1 MNSKIKYWVELSEYD
16 LETAKAMLQSKRYLY
31 VGFMSHQAIKKLN
44 RTDKEQVMATELE
57 QCEEYAKKLPLQER
71 ALLIK
76 RLIEG
81 LDELDEQNLERL
93 WVQEAARRFKEF
105 KAGNIKAQSAENV
118 FRNVRTKLQ
127 DL

>member
-1 MNSKIKYWVELSEYD
+1 
-16 LETAKAMLQSKRYLY
+16 
-31 VGFMSHQAIKKLN
+31 
-44 RTDKEQVMATELE
+44 MATEFE
-57 QCEEYAKKLPLQER
+57 QCERQAMKLPLRER

-105 KAGNIKAQSAENV
+105 EVGNIRARPAEDV
-118 FRNVRTKLQ
+118 FRDARTKLQ
-127 DL
+127 EL

>member
-1 MNSKIKYWVELSEYD
+1 M
-16 LETAKAMLQSKRYLY
+16 
-31 VGFMSHQAIKKLN
+31 AI
-44 RTDKEQVMATELE
+44 ELE
-57 QCEEYAKKLPLQER
+57 QCEEYAKKLPLQKR

-93 WVQEAARRFKEF
+93 WIQEAARRLKEF
-105 KAGNIKAQSAENV
+105 KAGNIKARSAENV
-118 FRNVRTKLQ
+118 FCDARTKLQ